1 MAFYKIESSAMRSS
15 WTRRKQ
21 QEVQEGMEKLPA
33 EVAQGG
39 AEENPVEAT
48 PSEDED
54 TAAAA
59 SSKTAAEQEPTVAI
73 EAQDA
78 TETKPLLVSEQDPA
92 PPAQGESGARSNASA
107 H

>member
-1 MAFYKIESSAMRSS
+1 MAFYKIISSAMCSS

-33 EVAQGG
+33 EVAKGG

-54 TAAAA
+54 SAVAA
-59 SSKTAAEQEPTVAI
+59 SSEPAAKQEPTVTI

-78 TETKPLLVSEQDPA
+78 TETKPLLISEQDPA
-92 PPAQGESGARSNASA
+92 PPVQGENGASSNASV